1 MSIPYLTWYP
11 KIDCYQLNISLLH
24 FGKKSRG
31 RFSPNLSVFNPQKQS
46 MDEFLTKNILTRR
59 KITSVVARIPDIL
72 GRLAPLTLKF
82 KHDLRKLIVENP
94 EWDDPINENKS

>member
-1 MSIPYLTWYP
+1 MHFDAFCAFSTDALV
-11 KIDCYQLNISLLH
+11 H
-24 FGKKSRG
+24 FGSG
-31 RFSPNLSVFNPQKQS
+31 IQVQRFSPNLSVFNPQKQS

>member
-1 MSIPYLTWYP
+1 
-11 KIDCYQLNISLLH
+11 
-24 FGKKSRG
+24 
-31 RFSPNLSVFNPQKQS
+31 

-94 EWDDPINENKS
+94 EWDDPINEKQILRWKTNILIIEDVKEEEWTITRKELGALNVVSNVKAVVERKSSW